1 MGTGHVMRMIA
12 LGQAWQ
18 TLGGT
23 VHFIGQTAPLTDRLN
38 AEGFSVTELDAPH
51 PAPDDARTL
60 LDATRENDWIAIDG
74 YHFATAYQQAIRAGG
89 RRTLVLDD
97 FHDRGGYDADI
108 LLNQNPD
115 GPRYPYD
122 VPGTALLLGTKYTL
136 LRKEFHRSNQRETPE
151 AATNVLVT
159 LGGADPQNVTG
170 KVLSAIEES
179 SMPGLTVRVVA
190 GAANPN
196 LPELRKRIKALPF
209 ACELLTAVNDMPSL
223 MRWADL
229 AVSAAGTTSW
239 ELCFFGV
246 PFIAI
251 EIADNQK
258 GVIRELDRHGAALS
272 LDSTASLRDIATE
285 FKRLVKDRASRQAMR
300 EAGTR
305 LVDGKGAIRVAKAM
319 YNADI
324 RLRPADPD
332 DCDRLLEWRNAP
344 DTRANSFTTEE
355 IPLETHRA
363 WFRKKLDDQNCLF
376 FIAVDGDTPVGQI
389 RFDREGDAAVVSLSV
404 APTLMSRGIGTIMT
418 RLGCLEMHRQW
429 PGTTALALALVKLD
443 NPASAAMFAKAG
455 FTRKDT
461 VDDHFEFTWPGS
473 NNEE

>member
-18 TLGGT
+18 MLGGT
-23 VHFIGQTAPLTDRLN
+23 VRLIGQTTPLTDRLK
-38 AEGFSVTELDAPH
+38 AEGFTVVALDAPH
-51 PAPDDARTL
+51 PAPDDANTL
-60 LDATRENDWIAIDG
+60 LDATQKNDWIAIDG
-74 YHFATAYQQAIRAGG
+74 YHFDTAYQKAIRAGD

-97 FHDRGGYDADI
+97 FYDRGGYDADI

-115 GPRYPYD
+115 GPKYPYD
-122 VPGTALLLGTKYTL
+122 IPGAPLLLGTKYTL
-136 LRKEFHRSNQRETPE
+136 LRKEFQRSDQREARDT
-151 AATNVLVT
+151 ATNILVT

-170 KVLSAIEES
+170 KVLSAIDDAS
-179 SMPGLTVRVVA
+179 TPDLTVKVVA

-196 LPELRKRIKALPF
+196 LADLNERIKDLPF
-209 ACELLTAVNDMPSL
+209 TCELLTDVNDMPSL

-258 GVIRELDRHGAALS
+258 GVIRELDRHGAARS

-285 FKRLVKDRASRQAMR
+285 FERLVNDRALRQAMQ

-305 LVDGKGAIRVAKAM
+305 LVDGKGAMRVAKAM

-324 RLRPADPD
+324 RLRPARPD
-332 DCDRLLEWRNAP
+332 DCDMLMDWRNAP
-344 DTRANSFTTEE
+344 ETRANSFTTEE

-363 WFRKKLDDQNCLF
+363 WFQKKLDDKDCLF
-376 FIAVDGDTPVGQI
+376 FIAVDNDTPVGQI
-389 RFDREGDAAVVSLSV
+389 RFDREDDEAVVSIGV
-404 APTLMSRGIGTIMT
+404 APSMMSRGIGTTMT
-418 RLGCLEMHRQW
+418 RLGCIEMHRQW
-429 PGTTALALALVKLD
+429 PGTTALALVKRD
-443 NPASAAMFAKAG
+443 NPASATMFTKAG

-461 VDDHFEFTWPGS
+461 VGQDHLEFTWPGS